1 VNRQFGVKK
10 IVTCGF
16 GGPPMHRSRNTAHV
30 Q

>member
-10 IVTCGF
+10 IVTRGF
-16 GGPPMHRSRNTAHV
+16 GGPPMHRSRDIAHA